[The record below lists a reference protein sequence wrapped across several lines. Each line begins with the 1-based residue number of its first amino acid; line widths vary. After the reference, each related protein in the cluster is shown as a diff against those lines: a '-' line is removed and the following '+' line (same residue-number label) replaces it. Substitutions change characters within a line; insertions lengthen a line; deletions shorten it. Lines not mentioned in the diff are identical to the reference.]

1 MFRMDS
7 PLMRGLTR
15 LADLML
21 LNVLALVCSIPIVT
35 IGASSSALYYAM
47 GHLIHDEGT
56 PTRDFFR
63 SFKQNFVQAT
73 GLWLLFLAAGAALG
87 FAFVYYLTTQM
98 TGGMVLLMLSSLVLL
113 LWGLMLTWV
122 FPLQAKFTNTF
133 WKTLNNA
140 LLLSVAYL
148 PRTLAA
154 LVVNLI
160 PVLLYLFYPQLFIM
174 AGILWIALWFS
185 VATWINL
192 KLLQKPM
199 DKMIQATEENAA
211 E

>member
-1 MFRMDS
+1 
-7 PLMRGLTR
+7 MRGLTR

-174 AGILWIALWFS
+174 TGILWIAVWFA

-199 DKMIQATEENAA
+199 DKMIQATEENAS

>member
-1 MFRMDS
+1 
-7 PLMRGLTR
+7 MRGLTR

-133 WKTLNNA
+133 WKTLNNEIGRA
-140 LLLSVAYL
+140 SCRERV
-148 PRTLAA
+148 
-154 LVVNLI
+154 
-160 PVLLYLFYPQLFIM
+160 
-174 AGILWIALWFS
+174 
-185 VATWINL
+185 
-192 KLLQKPM
+192 
-199 DKMIQATEENAA
+199 
-211 E
+211 

>member
-1 MFRMDS
+1 MYWRWCVQFHRHH
-7 PLMRGLTR
+7 RR
-15 LADLML
+15 LVQCA
-21 LNVLALVCSIPIVT
+21 VLRDGP
-35 IGASSSALYYAM
+35 Y
-47 GHLIHDEGT
+47 LIHDEGT
-56 PTRDFFR
+56 PARDFFR

-140 LLLSVAYL
+140 AAAQRGLSAENPCGPGGQFDSGAAVSVL
-148 PRTLAA
+148 SAA
-154 LVVNLI
+154 L
-160 PVLLYLFYPQLFIM
+160 YH
-174 AGILWIALWFS
+174 GGEILWFALWLPWPPGS
-185 VATWINL
+185 T
-192 KLLQKPM
+192 
-199 DKMIQATEENAA
+199 
-211 E
+211 

>member
-1 MFRMDS
+1 
-7 PLMRGLTR
+7 MRGLTR

-160 PVLLYLFYPQLFIM
+160 PVLLYLFYPHLIIM
-174 AGILWIALWFS
+174 AGILWFALWFS
-185 VATWINL
+185 GVTWINL